1 MNNLFVSIKSP
12 ILALP
17 RNVKRLLV
25 IIVDVSVCFFSVW
38 LAYYLRL
45 NEFIILSEQNFIPVI
60 ISISLAIPIF

>member
-17 RNVKRLLV
+17 RNLKRLVV

-45 NEFIILSEQNFIPVI
+45 NNLSF
-60 ISISLAIPIF
+60 F